1 MEATLAGR
9 SGGHAVA
16 PVAKA
21 SKSESDYA
29 TTQNQ
34 LMEADHAA
42 APVSTLENV
51 RSACVQVPVA
61 LLFISIHFDASK
73 KICLCNAWG
82 NLKIKIYYLSIC
94 NLGRCR

>member
-9 SGGHAVA
+9 SGDHAVA

-34 LMEADHAA
+34 LMVADHAA
-42 APVSTLENV
+42 APVLTLENV

-73 KICLCNAWG
+73 KICLCNA
-82 NLKIKIYYLSIC
+82 
-94 NLGRCR
+94 